1 MVDIRAAKDVCP
13 LEEPLLSPRSP
24 THNPERIKDDIKDQD
39 RPVSLKVAPSDL
51 RTASEETSLKEEDS
65 TTKQSCLSVIDQTG
79 IDSTPSMTSQDS
91 AGTESREANQTES
104 GSSSIHVKE
113 STPEHLDEGQSK
125 EETSTVEEE
134 KSSPKTSK
142 TILISPVVSP
152 MRGNISSLRFRILA
166 LI

>member
-1 MVDIRAAKDVCP
+1 MVDIRAAKDVCL

-39 RPVSLKVAPSDL
+39 RPVSLKVAPSE
-51 RTASEETSLKEEDS
+51 ASEETSLKEEDS

-104 GSSSIHVKE
+104 GSSSIHVKV

-166 LI
+166 LL

>member
-24 THNPERIKDDIKDQD
+24 THNTERIKDDIKDQD
-39 RPVSLKVAPSDL
+39 VSLKVAPSDL

-104 GSSSIHVKE
+104 DSSSIHVKE
-113 STPEHLDEGQSK
+113 SPPEHLDEGQSK